1 MISDEEKKYIYP
13 AIAVIVIIIL
23 IVIVLIWSPKKEN
36 IIENTIDNVPVA
48 ENYVD
53 IQKEKYISILNRILL
68 LDNYDELYEKIN
80 KDWIDENKLSS
91 KQEIYDWLFE
101 NFIISSVKPNIVDT
115 EVFTSTDIYI
125 YKFFID
131 INGVQKNITINE
143 YAPNNY
149 DISFEQDEI
158 NALSNK
164 IYNYEVDGLQYL
176 VTIDYASDS
185 VIQYTVKCTNTTD
198 NMYEFNFTTNSSA
211 NLGLEN
217 NENINA
223 IDITTATSNQYKLGK
238 NGTFELKFTFN
249 INLEKQSLIN
259 SINFTSVYKNNTK
272 VPMSIFLNGGDN

>member
-48 ENYVD
+48 GNYVD

-125 YKFFID
+125 Y
-131 INGVQKNITINE
+131 
-143 YAPNNY
+143 
-149 DISFEQDEI
+149 
-158 NALSNK
+158 
-164 IYNYEVDGLQYL
+164 
-176 VTIDYASDS
+176 
-185 VIQYTVKCTNTTD
+185 
-198 NMYEFNFTTNSSA
+198 
-211 NLGLEN
+211 
-217 NENINA
+217 
-223 IDITTATSNQYKLGK
+223 
-238 NGTFELKFTFN
+238 
-249 INLEKQSLIN
+249 
-259 SINFTSVYKNNTK
+259 INFLL
-272 VPMSIFLNGGDN
+272 I